1 MSSGGIERRLAAI
14 LSADVVDYSRLMAAD
29 ESGTV
34 RHITAYREQVGSFV
48 REHRGRLVDF
58 SGDCFL
64 AEFSSPVDAAV
75 CAAEI
80 QRELKAENVGRP
92 EDRRMQFRIGIHLG
106 DDRVEG
112 ERIFGDGVNIA
123 ARLQAL
129 AKPGG
134 VCVSSKVR
142 DEIESHLEFG
152 YEDLG
157 ERTLKNIPK
166 PVHAY
171 RLRLE
176 PPDAAAAART
186 QRSWPAPAMG
196 LSLLL
201 VVAALAAW
209 QWMRDGRGPSRAIQP
224 GSIRALAVLPLV
236 DLSGNSEQAYFTDAM
251 TEALISDLAKI
262 ASLDVVSRTSV
273 MQYRGARKPLPEIA
287 RELNVDAVVEGSV
300 LRAGQAVRITVQL
313 VDARNDRHLWGKS
326 YERDL
331 SDILTLQREV
341 AQAIAEEIRLQLTP
355 ADHQQLR
362 RTPLV
367 NPEAY
372 EAYIKGRFFLRK
384 VTRADHARAVDY
396 FEQAVQV
403 DPEYAPAWAGLADGY
418 T

>member
-1 MSSGGIERRLAAI
+1 MGI
-14 LSADVVDYSRLMAAD
+14 S
-29 ESGTV
+29 
-34 RHITAYREQVGSFV
+34 
-48 REHRGRLVDF
+48 LV
-58 SGDCFL
+58 
-64 AEFSSPVDAAV
+64 
-75 CAAEI
+75 
-80 QRELKAENVGRP
+80 
-92 EDRRMQFRIGIHLG
+92 
-106 DDRVEG
+106 
-112 ERIFGDGVNIA
+112 
-123 ARLQAL
+123 
-129 AKPGG
+129 
-134 VCVSSKVR
+134 
-142 DEIESHLEFG
+142 
-152 YEDLG
+152 
-157 ERTLKNIPK
+157 
-166 PVHAY
+166 
-171 RLRLE
+171 
-176 PPDAAAAART
+176 
-186 QRSWPAPAMG
+186 
-196 LSLLL
+196 L

-209 QWMRDGRGPSRAIQP
+209 QWMRDDRGSSRAIQL

-236 DLSGNSEQAYFTDAM
+236 DLSGSSEQAYFTDAM

-287 RELNVDAVVEGSV
+287 RELGVDVVLEGSV

-313 VDARNDRHLWGKS
+313 VDARNDRHLWSES

-396 FEQAVQV
+396 FEEAVRV